1 MSNRYLDEA
10 WDQAHELILELG
22 EKGDFDTTLSL
33 DEFYA
38 EYYYNLSYE
47 DRERI
52 EKTLKLWQVDTLK
65 LWK

>member
-10 WDQAHELILELG
+10 HNTAHELILELG
-22 EKGDFDTTLSL
+22 EKGDFDITLSL

-38 EYYYNLSYE
+38 EYYHNLNPR

-52 EKTLKLWQVDTLK
+52 EKTLRLWE
-65 LWK
+65 

>member
-33 DEFYA
+33 DEFY
-38 EYYYNLSYE
+38 YNLSSE

-52 EKTLKLWQVDTLK
+52 EETLRLWRQTQE
-65 LWK
+65 